1 MTAKIIP
8 FPKKKP
14 DTFDTRI
21 QRIRD
26 TLEQINQNMQELK
39 GGN

>member
-1 MTAKIIP
+1 MTAKIIL
-8 FPKKKP
+8 FPKRQT
-14 DTFDTRI
+14 DTFATRI